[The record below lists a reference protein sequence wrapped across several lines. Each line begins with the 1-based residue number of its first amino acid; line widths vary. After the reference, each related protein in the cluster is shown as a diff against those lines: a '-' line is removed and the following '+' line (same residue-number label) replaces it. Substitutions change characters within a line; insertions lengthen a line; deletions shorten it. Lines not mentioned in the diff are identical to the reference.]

1 MHIYDDK
8 VYFFSHT
15 QFSLLLLNVLAFIWD
30 VLLLRVHVLSRIQR
44 VEWLIYVGIGGGGC
58 CWSDIEEINTKTF
71 SICKIFSHS
80 NINNIQRG
88 KHEKMSHSA
97 MH

>member
-30 VLLLRVHVLSRIQR
+30 VLLLRVHVLYQEFREWSGWYMWGLGVVDV
-44 VEWLIYVGIGGGGC
+44 VEAI
-58 CWSDIEEINTKTF
+58 
-71 SICKIFSHS
+71 
-80 NINNIQRG
+80 
-88 KHEKMSHSA
+88 
-97 MH
+97 